1 MTFASATE
9 RIREYAMSYYGNLIS
24 TEAPVF
30 DEKEKLWK
38 AQLKSNYPR
47 LIKNDQPEERFIR
60 VLPLRGLGTICL
72 DEELQFV
79 KDCSSKREESI
90 SLIHSYLNVW
100 KEQVE
105 NIVVAASAEQLAN
118 THPARTFLHPA
129 NMVLASFRQK
139 RDAIITPEELE
150 KLRRRHAKI
159 ERWVSLLEDL
169 KLIKKIERGYIYGD
183 TFVALEENSAL
194 RAYLKNT
201 KAQSEFEILSM
212 AYILEKSYPTL
223 KEIFHIQQFEPL
235 VHLDSCYYRPALE
248 AERMLYQTSDS
259 LFKRFVADYNYRP
272 DTELRH
278 VLLELQKSEALCH
291 KEQYYFANEAIF
303 QEMLELKSQVPS
315 IGLPRA

>member
-1 MTFASATE
+1 MTLVNAKE
-9 RIREYAMSYYGNLIS
+9 RIREYAMCHYGNLFS
-24 TEAPVF
+24 TEDPVF

-60 VLPLRGLGTICL
+60 VLPLKGLGTICL
-72 DEELQFV
+72 NEDLQFV
-79 KDCSSKREESI
+79 RDCSSKREESI
-90 SLIHSYLNVW
+90 SLIHSYLNRW
-100 KEQVE
+100 REQVE
-105 NIVVAASAEQLAN
+105 NIVVTASSQQLAN

-129 NMVLASFRQK
+129 NMILASFRQK
-139 RDAIITPEELE
+139 RDGVITSEELE
-150 KLRRRHAKI
+150 KLRRRHGKI

-169 KLIKKIERGYIYGD
+169 NLIKKIGSGYIYGD
-183 TFVALEENSAL
+183 TFVGLE
-194 RAYLKNT
+194 K
-201 KAQSEFEILSM
+201 KARNHTEFETLSM
-212 AYILEKSYPTL
+212 AYILEKSYPLL

-248 AERMLYQTSDS
+248 AEDVLYQTSDS

-278 VLLELQKSEALCH
+278 VLLELQKSEALRY
-291 KEQYYFANEAIF
+291 KESYYYANDVVF
-303 QEMLELKSQVPS
+303 KEMLELKSQVPL